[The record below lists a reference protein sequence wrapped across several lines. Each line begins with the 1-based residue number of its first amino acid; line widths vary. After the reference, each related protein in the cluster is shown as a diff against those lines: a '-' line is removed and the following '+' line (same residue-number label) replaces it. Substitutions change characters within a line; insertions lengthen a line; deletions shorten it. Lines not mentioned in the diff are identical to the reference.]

1 MRSILFSLL
10 VVFAL
15 PLKADPVATKAE
27 GGKALTAESR
37 AFQLT
42 PITNTPGVDK
52 TAVVIGVDDYW
63 TLGKLHSCG
72 KDAKAFAGFLEE
84 KMGFPALS
92 IILMTDDADARRKPD
107 RVNIMRVLRT
117 FTANINEN
125 SEVVF
130 FFSGHGVRDTNFDY
144 LAPLDADA
152 ADVPET
158 CISYNKLR
166 DSLEGKTPR
175 RCLMITDACRNILGK
190 AASESGFGTS
200 DFATE
205 PQFAELRSCRP
216 REKSQEMPDGSL
228 GVFTNF
234 LLKGLSGEAASL
246 TPGNANITFDGLKR
260 YVAGKTRQFVQA
272 TFEASQNPD
281 GRASFG
287 DMALIPANSQST
299 LPISPNALP
308 VVPTTL
314 PTSPTVPTTLPVVQ
328 PQAPANPIAIRPQP
342 VVDKPYEAK
351 LPEGALLTGEL
362 GIGSARLNAKD
373 GAKMVWVPAGE
384 FRRGTVD
391 ANGWWNTRPVAQVY
405 VDGFWAYET
414 EVTVQQ
420 YRAFCEDTNRT
431 MPVRPWGGSWNDNH
445 PIVNVSWDDA
455 NAYAKWAGASLPTE
469 AQWEKAAR
477 GTDGRTYPWG
487 STFDTSRLW
496 CSMTQIMD
504 AGLTAPVGSFP
515 SGVSPYGCLDMAGN
529 AEEWCSDWYADYY
542 YQTSPLRNPT
552 GPPTGTE
559 HTTRGGSWYRP
570 ESDGAGGWFKCA
582 MRRKCGLGYGN
593 QDLGFRCVQNP

>member
-1 MRSILFSLL
+1 MRSILLALL
-10 VVFAL
+10 VAFAL
-15 PLKADPVATKAE
+15 PLRAQAPVPNKAE

-72 KDAKAFAGFLEE
+72 KDAKAFARFLEQ

-166 DSLEGKTPR
+166 DGLEGKTPR

-190 AASESGFGTS
+190 AAGEVGFGTS

-260 YVAGKTRQFVQA
+260 YVSGNTRQFVQA
-272 TFEASQNPD
+272 NFEASQNPD

-287 DMALIPANSQST
+287 DMALIPANSPGTQPT
-299 LPISPNALP
+299 LPNTQP

-314 PTSPTVPTTLPVVQ
+314 PASPTVPTIPPVVQ
-328 PQAPANPIAIRPQP
+328 PEAPANPLVIRPQP
-342 VVDKPYEAK
+342 SVVSPYEAK
-351 LPEGALLTGEL
+351 LPEVVPLVGEL
-362 GIGSARLNAKD
+362 GIGSARINAKD

-384 FRRGTVD
+384 FKRGTVD

-420 YRAFCEDTNRT
+420 YRTFCEDTNRT

-455 NAYAKWAGASLPTE
+455 NAYAKWANASLPTE

-487 STFDTSRLW
+487 STFDMSRLW
-496 CSMTQIMD
+496 CSVTQIMD
-504 AGLTAPVGSFP
+504 AGFTAPVGSFP
-515 SGVSPYGCLDMAGN
+515 SGKSPYGCLDMAGN

-552 GPPTGTE
+552 GPLTGTD
-559 HTTRGGSWYRP
+559 HATRGGSWYRF

-582 MRRKCGLGYGN
+582 MRRKSGYGT
-593 QDLGFRCVQNP
+593 QDIGFRCVQNP